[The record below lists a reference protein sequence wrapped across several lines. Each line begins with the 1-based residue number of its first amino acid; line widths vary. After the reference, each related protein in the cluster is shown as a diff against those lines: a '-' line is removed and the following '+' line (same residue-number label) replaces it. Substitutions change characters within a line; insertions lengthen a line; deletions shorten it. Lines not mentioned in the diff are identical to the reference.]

1 MVAAVCLAA
10 QLSLYRSNEEVN
22 SALGGS
28 ILLVLVEKSV
38 GGALGLGLAFVQAG
52 ANGGK
57 QILTGLANVRMGMEQ
72 AALENIGAVA
82 QRAGALANLGA
93 ALGLALLVF
102 LALFA
107 DLVL

>member
-10 QLSLYRSNEEVN
+10 QLSLYRSNKEVN
-22 SALGGS
+22 RALGGS

-72 AALENIGAVA
+72 AALS
-82 QRAGALANLGA
+82 
-93 ALGLALLVF
+93 LALLIF
-102 LALFA
+102 LALFG
-107 DLVL
+107 DVVLELGLQFT